1 VRFYD
6 IHVHSDA
13 SIGENSIE
21 EIIEQAKR
29 LELTGIAVTD
39 YFSSLNDI
47 KQTREKISNIDTDLD
62 IALGAVI
69 RAETSDQLKKMVK
82 DVRKHVDLV
91 LVHGGDYRINREAV
105 EMPEVDVLCHPELDR
120 RDSGMD
126 HITAKS
132 AAENKVAIEINFR
145 EILESFKKHRVYV
158 ISNMKKNIF
167 LAKKYEAPIVATSGA
182 ASIWGMRAGRE
193 LAAFA
198 FLLGLP
204 LSGAINTV
212 SAVPEKIIHINRE
225 KLAGKRLPGVKVAE
239 EENKGKGV

>member
-1 VRFYD
+1 MRFYD
-6 IHVHSDA
+6 IHIHSDA
-13 SIGENSIE
+13 SIGENSVE
-21 EIIEQAKR
+21 EIVKQAER
-29 LELTGIAVTD
+29 LGLKGIAITD
-39 YFSSLNDI
+39 YFSSLKDI
-47 KQTREKISNIDTDLD
+47 KQLKERISNINTDID
-62 IALGAVI
+62 ISIGAIV
-69 RAETSDQLKKMVK
+69 RAETSDQLKKMVRN
-82 DVRKHVDLV
+82 VRKHVELV

-120 RDSGMD
+120 RDCGMD
-126 HITAKS
+126 HITVKS

-167 LAKKYEAPIVATSGA
+167 LAKKYEAPIIVTSDA

-204 LSGAINTV
+204 LADAINTV
-212 SAVPEKIIHINRE
+212 SVVPEKIIEVNRE
-225 KLAGKRLPGVKVAE
+225 KLAGKRFPGVREVDE
-239 EENKGKGV
+239 